1 MAIPATERPLLI
13 GVLIYP
19 DLDRC
24 DFTGPF
30 EALARIPNARFLTL
44 WKDLEPVTAMHGLR
58 LLPGTTLA
66 TAPQLD
72 VLLVP
77 GGQGQEAMMA
87 DEVVLAFIR
96 QQAAGATYI
105 FSVCTGALLCGAVGL
120 LQGKRATTHWTALD
134 ALPYY
139 GATASTER
147 VVVDGQL
154 ITTGGVTGGIDGSLV
169 VAALLRGDTVAQE
182 IQLTMAYDPQPIF
195 RAGSPATAPADVLRT
210 VRGRSQALTDRRLVA
225 AQAYQASRGLV
236 VRAATIYS
244 VY

>member
-1 MAIPATERPLLI
+1 MTTAATERPLLI
-13 GVLIYP
+13 GGLLYP
-19 DLDRC
+19 NLDQC

-30 EALARIPNARFLTL
+30 EALARIPNATFLTFGKEL
-44 WKDLEPVTAMHGLR
+44 GPITAMQGLR
-58 LLPGTTLA
+58 LLPDTTLA

-77 GGQGQEAMMA
+77 GGEGQEAMMV
-87 DEVVLAFIR
+87 DEEVLAFIR

-134 ALPYY
+134 VLPYY
-139 GATASTER
+139 GATVSTER
-147 VVVDGQL
+147 VVIDGQL
-154 ITTGGVTGGIDGSLV
+154 VTTGGVTAGIDGSLV

-195 RAGSPATAPADVLRT
+195 QAGSPTTAPAEVLRT
-210 VRGRSQALTDRRLVA
+210 VRGRSQALTDRRLA
-225 AQAYQASRGLV
+225 AARAYQASRNM
-236 VRAATIYS
+236 AA
-244 VY
+244 